1 MTEPTKP
8 EIDLNKATVFVMS
21 PSYWIGVLL
30 IRIAIAFLGYSVYVM
45 LGQDLSGG
53 MTAQITR
60 QLWALAV
67 MYLIIGFSWA
77 VSRETRAYYKAYGLS
92 TITGDKIWWENY
104 NNRYRSSGYVFT
116 QIATLV
122 AWPAYLV
129 LDFIRI
135 ILWTIIVFWAVVKGL
150 GTKK

>member
-8 EIDLNKATVFVMS
+8 DINLDKATVLVMS
-21 PSYWIGVLL
+21 PSYWVGILL
-30 IRIAIAFLGYSVYVM
+30 IRLSIAFLGYGVYVM

-53 MTAQITR
+53 MTQQIAR
-60 QLWALAV
+60 QLCALVV
-67 MYLIIGFSWA
+67 MYFMIGFSWA
-77 VSRETRAYYKAYGLS
+77 ISRETQSYFKAYGL
-92 TITGDKIWWENY
+92 TTLTGKKIWWENY
-104 NNRYRSSGYVFT
+104 NHRYKNGGYVFT

-135 ILWTIIVFWAVVKGL
+135 ILWTILILWAVARGL
-150 GTKK
+150 RTKK